1 MHCGKLGLVLII
13 CYDLGELLEEFRVQ
27 AIGILFLIKLFSEPI
42 NLVNDLLPRL
52 NKRVLDIG
60 IRLNFLFELIIFF
73 CFFIELLLQG

>member
-13 CYDLGELLEEFRVQ
+13 CYDLVELFEEFCVQ
-27 AIGILFLIKLFSEPI
+27 VIGILFLIKLLPEPI
-42 NLVNDLLPRL
+42 NLVNDFLPRL

-60 IRLNFLFELIIFF
+60 IGLNFFLELIILF

>member
-13 CYDLGELLEEFRVQ
+13 CYDLVELFEEFCVQ
-27 AIGILFLIKLFSEPI
+27 VIGILFLIKLLPEPI
-42 NLVNDLLPRL
+42 NLVNDFLPRL

-60 IRLNFLFELIIFF
+60 IRLNFFLELIILF

>member
-13 CYDLGELLEEFRVQ
+13 YYDLGELLEEFRVQ
-27 AIGILFLIKLFSEPI
+27 AIGILVLIKLLSEPI
-42 NLVNDLLPRL
+42 NLVNDFLPRL

-60 IRLNFLFELIIFF
+60 IGLNFLLELIIFF